1 MKQTAKESTR
11 IANQLERAHKGKAWH
26 GPSLRFLLRG
36 ITVEEAAK
44 RPIINAH
51 SIWELVLHITAWDR
65 VVCERIQ
72 GGKTTQL
79 PKEQNFPAVS
89 DSSEMAWKK
98 ALKDLETQH
107 KALVAAIKAFPDR
120 KLDNN
125 LTGGDYTYYITMH
138 GAVQHDLYHAGQI
151 AILKKLVK

>member
-1 MKQTAKESTR
+1 M
-11 IANQLERAHKGKAWH
+11 ERAYSGKAWH

-36 ITVEEAAK
+36 ITAEQAAK
-44 RPIINAH
+44 RPVINAH
-51 SIWELVLHITAWDR
+51 TIWELVLHITAWDR
-65 VVCERIQ
+65 VVCQRIQ

-79 PKEQNFPAVS
+79 PPNQNFPAVT
-89 DSSEMAWKK
+89 DSSATAWKK
-98 ALKDLETQH
+98 ALQELETHHQ
-107 KALVAAIKAFPDR
+107 ALVAAMKEFPDA
-120 KLDNN
+120 KLDHN

>member
-1 MKQTAKESTR
+1 MRVSAKESAR
-11 IANQLERAHKGKAWH
+11 IANQLERAFSGKAWH

-36 ITVEEAAK
+36 ISAEQAAK
-44 RPIINAH
+44 RPVLNAH
-51 SIWELVLHITAWDR
+51 TIWELVLHITAWDR

-79 PKEQNFPAVS
+79 PKELNFPTVS
-89 DSSEMAWKK
+89 DASEKAWKK
-98 ALKDLETQH
+98 AVKELEKQN
-107 KALVAAIKAFPDR
+107 KALAAAIKAFPDK

-151 AILKKLVK
+151 AILKKLV